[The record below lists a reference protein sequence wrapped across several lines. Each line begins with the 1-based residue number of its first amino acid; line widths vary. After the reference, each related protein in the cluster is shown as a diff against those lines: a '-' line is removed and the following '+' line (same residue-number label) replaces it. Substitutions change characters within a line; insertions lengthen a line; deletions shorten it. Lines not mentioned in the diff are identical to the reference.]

1 MFAEVIVDV
10 AHSETDRVF
19 DYAYSDENVKVGCRV
34 EVPFGR
40 QNKEGFVI
48 GHKEKSEVP
57 PDKIRSVLRVL
68 DDFPAINEECLSLA
82 RYVKQTYH
90 VPFAA
95 DELKKKRFV
104 FYLFRV
110 I

>member
-19 DYAYSDENVKVGCRV
+19 DYAFSDENVKVGCRV

-48 GHKEKSEVP
+48 
-57 PDKIRSVLRVL
+57 
-68 DDFPAINEECLSLA
+68 A
-82 RYVKQTYH
+82 
-90 VPFAA
+90 PFAPSS
-95 DELKKKRFV
+95 ECP
-104 FYLFRV
+104 V
-110 I
+110 IVLHWRNI